1 MNDIKIRPP
10 FCRQGN
16 KYNMLDY
23 ILPLI
28 PNHLIYVELFLGSG
42 VVFFNKS
49 KAKINVLN
57 DLDKGII
64 SNLKLLKK
72 ASKNP
77 EDYNQNLNTIPKLKT
92 FFSNHSSSIEDQLL
106 YEKIK
111 SCDGYGGKPVLKE
124 NYIFKNNNPFSIF
137 NNIQVYQDKLKGT
150 KLLSKNYD
158 EIIDKFDS
166 TNTFFYIDPP
176 YENTNESFGY
186 AEASHFDFE
195 RFAEKIKKIQGYFL
209 ITINDSAYIRKL
221 FKHYNIQKINVRN
234 VWFNNTTNKTKIRK
248 ELIITNYI
256 I

>member
-1 MNDIKIRPP
+1 MDNIKILPP

-16 KYNMLDY
+16 KYSMLDI

-42 VVFFNKS
+42 AVFFNKP
-49 KAKINVLN
+49 KAKINILN
-57 DLDKGII
+57 DLDKNII
-64 SNLKLLKK
+64 NNLKLLKK
-72 ASKNP
+72 ASKKS

-92 FFSNHSSSIEDQLL
+92 FLSNHSLSIEDQLL

-111 SCDGYGGKPVLKE
+111 SCYGYNGMPVLKE
-124 NYIFKNNNPFSIF
+124 NNIYKNNNPFSIF
-137 NNIQVYQDKLKGT
+137 KNIQVYQDKLKST
-150 KLLSKNYD
+150 KLLSKDYE

-166 TNTFFYIDPP
+166 PKTFFFIDPP
-176 YENTNESFGY
+176 YENTRESFGY

-195 RFAEKIKKIQGYFL
+195 RFAENIKKIQGYFL

-221 FKHYNIQKINVRN
+221 FKHYNIQKINIA
-234 VWFNNTTNKTKIRK
+234 NKWLYGKINKNKKRK